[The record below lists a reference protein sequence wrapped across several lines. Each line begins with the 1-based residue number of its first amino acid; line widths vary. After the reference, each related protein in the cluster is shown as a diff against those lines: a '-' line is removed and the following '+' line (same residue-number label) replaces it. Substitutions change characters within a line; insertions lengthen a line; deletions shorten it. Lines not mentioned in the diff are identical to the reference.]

1 MGMRVGGGGGG
12 WANYQTT
19 SSVNSHQQ
27 RQQGVK
33 NLFTALQSGD
43 VNAAQTA
50 FTALQNQGLPA
61 NSPINAI
68 GQALQTGD
76 LASAQKAAQG
86 IMASRG
92 RHGGGVRGN
101 DGDADDKSAQSSA
114 AATSSVLSTTTSA
127 TTPTDPAV
135 AFTAFMQTLEA
146 SLEQQNPTAQGST
159 SASTASNTGTSIPTT
174 QAVLWSQGSG
184 FNQATSNATLKADL
198 DSLIQQMSADASASL
213 DPTSIASATAP
224 SSSAAAGSNV
234 ASSPPAVQSTASAL
248 QSSYTN
254 LIGALGGQASSASVM
269 NFLKSLDASLSN
281 SASSLNV
288 SA

>member
-12 WANYQTT
+12 WANHQTS

-43 VNAAQTA
+43 ENAAQTA

-86 IMASRG
+86 VMASRG
-92 RHGGGVRGN
+92 RHGGGVHGN
-101 DGDADDKSAQSSA
+101 DGDADGKSAQSSA
-114 AATSSVLSTTTSA
+114 AAPSASSTSTAAS
-127 TTPTDPAV
+127 TPTDPAV

-146 SLEQQNPTAQGST
+146 SLELQNPNASSAAT
-159 SASTASNTGTSIPTT
+159 ASTASASGSTATPST
-174 QAVLWSQGSG
+174 QSVLWSQGSG
-184 FNQATSNATLKADL
+184 FTQATSTATLKADL
-198 DSLIQQMSADASASL
+198 DSLIQQMTADASASL
-213 DPTSIASATAP
+213 DPASFASATSA
-224 SSSAAAGSNV
+224 SALEAAATSTAN
-234 ASSPPAVQSTASAL
+234 APPAVQSTASAL
-248 QSSYTN
+248 QSSFTN
-254 LIGALGGQASSASVM
+254 LMGTLGGQASSASVM
-269 NFLKSLDASLSN
+269 NFLKSLDAGLSN